1 MRKKKK
7 SLKASLIEAFCL
19 TSIIPIILVNLFAYF
34 NTSSIVR
41 DSVQELTYANL
52 IQTKSSLDVWLE
64 SYEDILFQIYTDD
77 DIVAMIDK
85 INQGKELSVTKN
97 QLRRTLH
104 GLFYT
109 KEYIQCISILTEN
122 GTLVF
127 YDLLTGSNTRNS
139 WLDYMDVSR
148 EMLYEEVSSD
158 NLTHIISTQKTGDFG
173 AEDHY
178 LFHIGHRVIDY
189 RDVDRQ
195 LGIVIVSINEE
206 LLGSVCCSDN
216 NQDDTYN
223 FMVDSSGRLVSFPQK
238 ELLSE
243 QVIEWTE
250 DEDQRKNAYEEFLK
264 NQGTYDGAHVTVNV
278 VYDEYFDCD
287 IVNVSSQET
296 VINRLN
302 VQQQITVIV
311 MGISLGMLVVV
322 IYILTKRLSGSLQKM
337 AGVMQQAGQGELSA
351 RVLLDQTMSGE
362 VETIAVE
369 FNHMLERLSDSMKKE
384 REAGER
390 QRQAE
395 ITALEAQ
402 MNPHFLYNTLDTINW
417 MAIDRE
423 QYEISNSIGALAH
436 ILRYGIDNSNGVVT
450 VREECDW
457 LKQYLFLQQTRLK
470 NTFQCEIHIEPETM
484 NCKIHKLLLQPF
496 VENAI
501 LHGFDGT
508 DRIHS
513 LKISVSQEASQLHI
527 VIRDNGKG
535 IQPYMVEQMN
545 QGIFPKSSEKNHI
558 GMENAINRIHMYY
571 GAKGKVWITSNWGEW
586 TEIVIEVPE
595 HENCDSGR

>member
-139 WLDYMDVSR
+139 WLDYMDISR

-223 FMVDSSGRLVSFPQK
+223 FMVDSSGRLVSFPQN